1 MADYTVRF
9 TDFTNNGSITV
20 EENGLNNTDTSLKL
34 VGQNLTGYG
43 GYVNENFLHLLENFA
58 NTTAPASP
66 VEGQL
71 WYDTTTGV
79 DQLKVYD
86 GAAWVAA
93 GGIKKAQAQPEASA
107 SVLGDIW
114 VDTANLQA
122 YIYSGS
128 GWVLIG
134 PDYSESTATGSKI
147 ATLVGTSTQLGTDVD
162 HTVLIN
168 YVQNNIMSVY
178 SYIEFTPKLKI
189 TGFPTGY
196 VVKPGVNI
204 PTELAFNGA
213 KAKYYGTSEKAEA
226 LVNTAGTASL
236 VYENVA
242 RLDTANRFDKDVR
255 IQTNTGLTIG
265 ENGILTASV
274 TGSGVIIR
282 NKATDGPI
290 NFNVN
295 NAGAN
300 TTALLITA
308 DGKHGLMNTSPTEV
322 LDVGGNIKATMSG
335 ANSGKIEA
343 TNTNPSSNPT
353 TGALVVAGGAGI
365 NGDLN
370 IGGDAYFNVN
380 DGQSSDSIYARN
392 IQPYEDLASNIGTP
406 ILRYANVYANTFNGN
421 LVGNVTGN
429 VSGSAASA
437 GKLASPTTFQFN
449 STGDV
454 TATGSVQFDGQ
465 VGGTTKEWT
474 LNIKPSFVTD
484 QTAIAVD
491 VASSDKFLVENSEGL
506 RYMTQAQIVSTV
518 PSFQLG
524 MIMPYAG
531 TAAPTGWA
539 LCHGQQ
545 LTRGGGSEESLYLII
560 GILYGSTDGGATT
573 FNLPDFRGRGLVG
586 HLGDATTGNRLLN
599 DAAANTVGLTGGSET
614 GTITQPMLPD
624 HQHSLQGDNGEQYY
638 ASTNVT
644 GGTDTG
650 ASAQNIIGTTTG
662 TGISQTGAMLDI
674 QNDPYYH
681 TSPFTTVEYIIYVG
695 DTVV

>member
-1 MADYTVRF
+1 MADYTVNF

-20 EENGLNNTDTSLKL
+20 EENGLNQTDTSLKL

-58 NTTAPASP
+58 NTTAPSSP

-86 GAAWVAA
+86 GAAWVAS
-93 GGIKKAQAQPEASA
+93 GGIKKAQSQPEASA

-147 ATLVGTSTQLGTDVD
+147 ATLVGTSTQLGTDVN

-178 SYIEFTPKLKI
+178 SYIEFTPKLKLA
-189 TGFPTGY
+189 GFPTGY
-196 VVKPGVNI
+196 VIKPGVNI

-213 KAKYYGTSEKAEA
+213 KAKYYGTSEKAES

-242 RLDTANRFDKDVR
+242 RLDAANKFDKDVR

-300 TTALLITA
+300 TTALTITS
-308 DGKHGLMNTSPTEV
+308 DGKHGLLNTSPEEI
-322 LDVGGNIKATMSG
+322 LDVNGNIKGSKLISTSTL
-335 ANSGKIEA
+335 NS
-343 TNTNPSSNPT
+343 TNPT
-353 TGALVVAGGAGI
+353 DGAINTAGGIGLSK
-365 NGDLN
+365 DLN
-370 IGGDAYFNVN
+370 VGGDAYFNVN
-380 DGQSSDSIYARN
+380 DTDNSSSIYAEN
-392 IQPYEDLASNIGTP
+392 IQPYTDLANNIGTAS
-406 ILRYANVYANTFNGN
+406 LRYANVYANTFNGN
-421 LVGNVTGN
+421 LVGTVTGN

-437 GKLASPTTFQFN
+437 GRLASPTTFQFN

-474 LNIKPSFVTD
+474 LNIKPSFITD
-484 QTAIAVD
+484 QTQIAVD
-491 VASSDKFLVENSEGL
+491 VGSSDKFLVENSEGL

-545 LTRGGGSEESLYLII
+545 LARGGGSEESLYLII

-614 GTITQPMLPD
+614 GTITKEMLPD
-624 HQHSLQGDNGEQYY
+624 HEHSLQGDNGEQYY

-662 TGISQTGAMLDI
+662 TGINQTGAMLDI

-695 DTVV
+695 DIVV

>member
-9 TDFTNNGSITV
+9 TDFINNGSLTV
-20 EENGLNNTDTSLKL
+20 EENGLNQTDTSLKL

-58 NTTAPASP
+58 NTTAPSSP

-71 WYDTTTGV
+71 WYDTTSGV

-86 GAAWVAA
+86 GASWVAS
-93 GGIKKAQAQPEASA
+93 GGIKKAQSQPEAST
-107 SVLGDIW
+107 SLLGDIW

-196 VVKPGVNI
+196 IIKPGVNI

-226 LVNTAGTASL
+226 LVNSTGTASL

-242 RLDTANRFDKDVR
+242 RLDTENRFDKNVR
-255 IQTNTGLTIG
+255 IQTNTGITIG

-282 NKATDGPI
+282 NKATDGNI

-308 DGKHGLMNTSPTEV
+308 DGKHGLLNTSPDEV
-322 LDVGGNIKATMSG
+322 LDVGGNIKGSKFISTSVL
-335 ANSGKIEA
+335 NS
-343 TNTNPSSNPT
+343 TNPT
-353 TGALVVAGGAGI
+353 DGAINTSGGIGASK
-365 NGDLN
+365 DLN
-370 IGGDAYFNVN
+370 VGGDAYFNVN

-392 IQPYEDLASNIGTP
+392 IQPYEDLTSNIGTP
-406 ILRYANVYANTFNGN
+406 ILRYANMYANTFTGN
-421 LVGNVTGN
+421 LVGTVTGN

-437 GKLASPTTFQFN
+437 GRLSSPTTFQFN
-449 STGDV
+449 SSGDV

-465 VGGTTKEWT
+465 LGGTTKEWT
-474 LNIKPSFVTD
+474 LNIDPAFINSQGPITTNV
-484 QTAIAVD
+484 QA
-491 VASSDKFLVENSEGL
+491 SDKILVQNSEGL
-506 RYMTQAQIVSTV
+506 RYMTQAQVVSTI
-518 PSFQLG
+518 PRFQLG

-531 TAAPTGWA
+531 VAAPAGWA
-539 LCHGQQ
+539 LCHGQE
-545 LTRGGGSEESLYLII
+545 LTRAGGTEESLFALI
-560 GILYGSTDGGATT
+560 GTLYGTSDGGATK

-586 HLGDATTGNRLLN
+586 HLGSATTGNRLLN

-614 GTITQPMLPD
+614 GTISQTMLPD
-624 HQHSLQGDNGEQYY
+624 HKHSLQGDNGEQYY
-638 ASTNVT
+638 ASTNIT

-650 ASAQNIIGTTTG
+650 ASSQNIIGTTTG
-662 TGISQTGAMLDI
+662 TGISQTGAMTDI
-674 QNDPYYH
+674 ANDPYYH

-695 DTVV
+695 DIVV